1 MTDVG
6 DYHDAIAVPIP
17 AGATGLSGEIEIRRF
32 SLFAVYV
39 PADWI
44 TATAITF
51 QAANTSGGTFFN
63 VYDDAGNEVSVTVA
77 ASRAVSL
84 DSVALKLAPFRYIK
98 IRSGTAASA
107 VNQTNS
113 PTLALIA
120 KG

>member
-32 SLFAVYV
+32 SLFAVDV
-39 PADWI
+39 PAGWI
-44 TATAITF
+44 TATVITF
-51 QAANTSGGTFFN
+51 QASPTSGGTFLN

-98 IRSGTAASA
+98 IRSGTAASP
-107 VNQTNS
+107 VNQTNG
-113 PTLALIA
+113 PTLTLIA